1 MSVSIHSPQTQTAW
15 PGENNYALLRVYAYY
30 RTFLS
35 SLFLL
40 MFVGGW
46 AGSILGTY
54 NPQLFLY
61 TSLIYTALNTLT
73 LIALWR
79 IRFSPRQEQ
88 LFLLLFIDTVAITLL
103 MHASGGTESGLGFLL
118 LVSVASG
125 SIFLIRQISLLL
137 AALASLLVI
146 SESIYIANRISTSSQ
161 SLFAAGMLGVL
172 LFITAMIFR
181 HLTDRLQ
188 ASHRE
193 TEYQAEQAAH
203 LQQLTQQIVE
213 RMNTGII
220 VVDGHDTILLINQA
234 ARRLLGIPYRESP
247 RQLLAEI
254 DDQLQIWKRFPHTRS
269 PFIRLADEGPEVRI
283 NFARLG
289 DTTDADIL
297 IFIEDN
303 RQLSQQA
310 QQLKL
315 ASLGRLT
322 ASIAHE
328 VRNPLG
334 AISHASQ
341 LLAEAEGLDKAD
353 LRLTEIIGTHSKRV
367 NQIIEN
373 VLQLSRR
380 RPTEAETLDLGV
392 WLTTFEEEYCRGH
405 DYKPQITINLEQPD
419 LKSKADP
426 GQLHQVLTN
435 LCDNGLRYSL
445 EQTNEPVLHLHAGIT
460 PLTGLP
466 FIDVIDEGPGLSED
480 QLDHV
485 FEPFYTSDP
494 SGSGLGLY
502 ICKELCEANEA
513 TLTFRRSEE
522 GKSCFRINLAHKNRV
537 FN

>member
-1 MSVSIHSPQTQTAW
+1 MPVTSNSSQPAW
-15 PGENNYALLRVYAYY
+15 PGDNNYALLRVYAYY

-40 MFVGGW
+40 MFVGGL
-46 AGSILGTY
+46 ASSILGTY
-54 NPQLFLY
+54 NPPLFLN
-61 TSLIYTALNTLT
+61 TALIYTALNTLT
-73 LIALWR
+73 LVALWR
-79 IRFSPRQEQ
+79 LRFSPRQEQ

-118 LVSVASG
+118 LVTVASG
-125 SIFLIRQISLLL
+125 SIFLNRQISLLL

-146 SESIYIANRISTSSQ
+146 SETIYIANRIASSSQ
-161 SLFAAGMLGVL
+161 SLFAAGMLGAL
-172 LFITAMIFR
+172 LFITALIFR
-181 HLTDRLQ
+181 YLTDRLQ

-193 TEYQAEQAAH
+193 TAYQAEQAAH
-203 LQQLTQQIVE
+203 LQQLANQIVE

-220 VVDGHDTILLINQA
+220 VVDGHDHMLLINQA
-234 ARRLLGIPYRESP
+234 ARRLLGIHYKESP
-247 RQLLAEI
+247 RRLMAEI
-254 DDQLQIWKRFPHTRS
+254 DDQLQIWKRFPHSRS
-269 PFIRLADEGPEVRI
+269 PFIRLVDEGPEVRI

-289 DTTDADIL
+289 DTPDADIL

-322 ASIAHE
+322 ANIAHE

-341 LLAEAEGLDKAD
+341 LLAESEGLDKAD
-353 LRLTEIIGTHSKRV
+353 LRLTEIIATHSKRV

-380 RPTEAETLDLGV
+380 RATEAETLELGP
-392 WLTTFEEEYCRGH
+392 WLNTFEEEYCRGH
-405 DYKPQITINLEQPD
+405 EQHPQITIQLEQTD
-419 LKSKADP
+419 IKTKADP

-435 LCDNGLRYSL
+435 LCDNGIRYSL
-445 EQTNEPVLHLHAGIT
+445 EQTNEPVLHLHAGT
-460 PLTGLP
+460 HSVTGLP
-466 FIDVIDEGPGLSED
+466 FIDVIDEGPGLSEE
-480 QLDHV
+480 QLNRV

-513 TLTFRRSEE
+513 TLVFKRSEE